1 MRAQIESQFTNQTFY
16 VAPFTALKLCTVR
29 TSFQHFY
36 SNLIGMGNCQAA
48 EAATVVIV
56 HPGYKI
62 ERIYWSVSAR
72 HVMNSNPGHY
82 VAQVLRSPV
91 VRSDKG
97 LPVKQLKL
105 LRPDDALLI
114 GQVYRLISYEDVLK
128 EFAAKKCM
136 KLGKL
141 LMERGV
147 IEVAKKN
154 DTTDAIPPV
163 PNTSSVKNESNH
175 RRRNGGR
182 PRHQSHGGG
191 QWKPA
196 LNSISEIGN

>member
-1 MRAQIESQFTNQTFY
+1 
-16 VAPFTALKLCTVR
+16 
-29 TSFQHFY
+29 
-36 SNLIGMGNCQAA
+36 MGNCQAA

-62 ERIYWSVSAR
+62 ERVYWSISAR
-72 HVMNSNPGHY
+72 EVMNSNPRHY

-105 LRPDDALLI
+105 LRPDDTLLI

-147 IEVAKKN
+147 IEPGKKKDN
-154 DTTDAIPPV
+154 ADTISPV
-163 PNTSSVKNESNH
+163 PITNSVKGERNNS
-175 RRRNGGR
+175 RRRNGN
-182 PRHQSHGGG
+182 QSHGGGGG

>member
-1 MRAQIESQFTNQTFY
+1 
-16 VAPFTALKLCTVR
+16 
-29 TSFQHFY
+29 
-36 SNLIGMGNCQAA
+36 MGNCQAA

-72 HVMNSNPGHY
+72 DVMNTNVGYY
-82 VAQVLRSPV
+82 VAQVVKSPFV
-91 VRSDKG
+91 VKADNG

-105 LRPDDALLI
+105 LKPDDTLLI

-147 IEVAKKN
+147 IELKKKDVA
-154 DTTDAIPPV
+154 DAQLHHV
-163 PNTSSVKNESNH
+163 PNNSSTKNYSGGN

-182 PRHQSHGGG
+182 QHHQSHGGG
-191 QWKPA
+191 PWKPA
-196 LNSISEIGN
+196 LKSISEIGN

>member
-1 MRAQIESQFTNQTFY
+1 
-16 VAPFTALKLCTVR
+16 
-29 TSFQHFY
+29 
-36 SNLIGMGNCQAA
+36 MGNCQAA

-56 HPGYKI
+56 HPGYKV

-72 HVMNSNPGHY
+72 DVMNSNPGHY
-82 VAQVLRSPV
+82 VAQVLNKSPV
-91 VRSDKG
+91 AKSDNG

-105 LRPDDALLI
+105 LRSDDTLLI
-114 GQVYRLISYEDVLK
+114 GQVYRLITYQDVLK

-147 IEVAKKN
+147 LEISKN
-154 DTTDAIPPV
+154 KDQTANNAPV
-163 PNTSSVKNESNH
+163 LASKTNLVKNHSNGVS
-175 RRRNGGR
+175 RRLNGG
-182 PRHQSHGGG
+182 RHQSHGGR

-196 LNSISEIGN
+196 LKSISEIGI

>member
-1 MRAQIESQFTNQTFY
+1 
-16 VAPFTALKLCTVR
+16 
-29 TSFQHFY
+29 
-36 SNLIGMGNCQAA
+36 MGNCQAA

-56 HPGYKI
+56 HPGYKV
-62 ERIYWSVSAR
+62 ERIHWSVNAR
-72 HVMNSNPGHY
+72 DVMNSNPGHY

-91 VRSDKG
+91 VRSDNG

-105 LRPDDALLI
+105 LRPDDTLLI
-114 GQVYRLISYEDVLK
+114 GQVYRLITYEDVLK

-147 IEVAKKN
+147 IELGKKKAVVDAPVPVA
-154 DTTDAIPPV
+154 V
-163 PNTSSVKNESNH
+163 PNTSSVKRHSS
-175 RRRNGGR
+175 RRQRQE
-182 PRHQSHGGG
+182 HQSHGGG

-196 LNSISEIGN
+196 LKSISEIGN